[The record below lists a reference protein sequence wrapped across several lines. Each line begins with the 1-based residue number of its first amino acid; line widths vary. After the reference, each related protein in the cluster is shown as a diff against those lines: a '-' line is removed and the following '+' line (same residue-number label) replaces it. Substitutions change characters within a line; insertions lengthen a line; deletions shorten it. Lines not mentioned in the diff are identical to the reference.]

1 VAATTKTEPRRRVP
15 AAERRDAL
23 IEAAVHHFAHGGL
36 QGTKVSAIAAD
47 VGVAQPY
54 VFSLFPTKRDLF
66 LAADER
72 CFEKVATLFEKAGA
86 EFDKEGPQEPDEDK
100 LKALGKSY
108 TGSIAENPDLLLLQL
123 QAYAACGDDVEI
135 QTFVRRQYAKLVE
148 VCRRISGVD
157 DDERLDSFFQ
167 TGMWCNVAAALGVED
182 FTVGSGW
189 VQKSLAPIDDQA
201 AGA

>member
-1 VAATTKTEPRRRVP
+1 MAADTKTVPRKRVP

-66 LAADER
+66 LAAVDR
-72 CFEKVATLFEKAGA
+72 CFEKVASLFEEAVANYEKN
-86 EFDKEGPQEPDEDK
+86 GPQEPEEDAM
-100 LKALGKSY
+100 KAIGHAY
-108 TGSIAENPDLLLLQL
+108 MGRITENPDQLLLQL
-123 QAYAACGDDVEI
+123 QAYAACGDDPGI
-135 QTFVRRQYAKLVE
+135 QVAVRRNFARLVDLA
-148 VCRRISGVD
+148 RRLSGITD
-157 DDERLDSFFQ
+157 PEELDGFFQ
-167 TGMWCNVAAALGVED
+167 IGMWCNVAAALGVED
-182 FTVGSGW
+182 FSVASGW
-189 VQKSLAPIDDQA
+189 VESSLAVDDQP

>member
-1 VAATTKTEPRRRVP
+1 VAATTKSEPRKRVP

-66 LAADER
+66 LAADKR
-72 CFEKVATLFEKAGA
+72 CFEKVSALFEKAG
-86 EFDKEGPQEPDEDK
+86 EDFDKNGPQEPEEDK
-100 LKALGKSY
+100 LMAIGKAY
-108 TGSIAENPDLLLLQL
+108 MGSIAANPDLLLLQL
-123 QAYAACGDDVEI
+123 QAYAACGDDEEI
-135 QTFVRRQYAKLVE
+135 QTAVRRQYAKLVE
-148 VCRRISGVD
+148 VCRRVSGID

-167 TGMWCNVAAALGVED
+167 TGMWCNVAAALGIED
-182 FTVGSGW
+182 FTIGSGW
-189 VQKSLAPIDDQA
+189 VEQSLKTDA
-201 AGA
+201 

>member
-1 VAATTKTEPRRRVP
+1 MAADTKTAPRKRVP

-66 LAADER
+66 LAAVER
-72 CFEKVATLFEKAGA
+72 CFEKVSALFEQAA
-86 EFDKEGPQEPDEDK
+86 DDYDRNGPQEPEEDK
-100 LKALGKSY
+100 LKALGHSY
-108 TGSIAENPDLLLLQL
+108 MSRISENPDQLLLQL
-123 QAYAACGDDVEI
+123 QSYAACGDDEGI
-135 QTFVRRQYAKLVE
+135 QLAVRRNYARLVDL
-148 VCRRISGVD
+148 CRTVTGA
-157 DDERLDSFFQ
+157 DDERLDQFFQ
-167 TGMWCNVAAALGVED
+167 MGMWCNVAAALGIED
-182 FTVGSGW
+182 FSTESGW
-189 VQKSLAPIDDQA
+189 VERSLTADQS

>member
-1 VAATTKTEPRRRVP
+1 MAADTNTVPRKRVP

-66 LAADER
+66 LAAVDR
-72 CFEKVATLFEKAGA
+72 CFAKVATVFEEAVAAFEKN
-86 EFDKEGPQEPDEDK
+86 GPQEPEEDAM
-100 LKALGKSY
+100 KAIGLAY
-108 TGSIAENPDLLLLQL
+108 MDRIIENPDLLLLQM
-123 QAYAACGDDVEI
+123 QSYAACGDDPGI
-135 QTFVRRQYAKLVE
+135 QVAVRRNFARLVDL
-148 VCRRISGVD
+148 VRRLSGVTD
-157 DDERLDSFFQ
+157 PEELDGFFQ
-167 TGMWCNVAAALGVED
+167 IGMWCNVAAALGVEE
-182 FTVGSGW
+182 FSVGSGW
-189 VQKSLAPIDDQA
+189 VEDALAVDDQP